1 MNNVL
6 SLQTLAVESDVE
18 IMEWSTIS
26 NHCGGSAE
34 KLR

>member
-1 MNNVL
+1 MNNIL

-26 NHCGGSAE
+26 NHCGNQLA
-34 KLR
+34 